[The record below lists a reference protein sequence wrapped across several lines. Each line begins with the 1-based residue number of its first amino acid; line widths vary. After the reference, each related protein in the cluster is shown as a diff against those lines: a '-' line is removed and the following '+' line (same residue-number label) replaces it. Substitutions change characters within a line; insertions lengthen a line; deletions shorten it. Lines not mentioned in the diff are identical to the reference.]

1 MVSTWF
7 NTSLLDLFFSIKHT
21 TFELHEPTVLFCLP
35 SLGTHFLSRPAT
47 AQHRSASHLLN
58 TGGSGYFQVK
68 LVITRLWR
76 SVGCSEK
83 AKGDHKVLAK
93 MQWIYLLCATIM
105 EVGIQLNDQEVI
117 LFELDS
123 KKNYIYKKNN
133 WIKIIFVVQLI
144 VFYNMVTSN
153 YKV

>member
-1 MVSTWF
+1 
-7 NTSLLDLFFSIKHT
+7 
-21 TFELHEPTVLFCLP
+21 
-35 SLGTHFLSRPAT
+35 
-47 AQHRSASHLLN
+47 
-58 TGGSGYFQVK
+58 
-68 LVITRLWR
+68 
-76 SVGCSEK
+76 
-83 AKGDHKVLAK
+83 
-93 MQWIYLLCATIM
+93 M